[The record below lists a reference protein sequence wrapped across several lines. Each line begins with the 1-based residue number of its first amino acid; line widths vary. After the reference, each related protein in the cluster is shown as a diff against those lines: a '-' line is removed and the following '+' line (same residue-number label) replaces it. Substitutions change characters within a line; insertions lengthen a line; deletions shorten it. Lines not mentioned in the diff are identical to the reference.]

1 MKVNRKHNHSSEKKR
16 FMLDEIL
23 QNLKYFWNF
32 KAQEYFTKGKKLL
45 QSFGIP
51 KLCQILM
58 INLSTADFI
67 KHKSLISEQWT
78 IIVIWFNQSSR
89 QWTNLYSVKFLS
101 KKCQCYYRRTKHG
114 EVQKGEKEKTN
125 DEVII

>member
-1 MKVNRKHNHSSEKKR
+1 
-16 FMLDEIL
+16 
-23 QNLKYFWNF
+23 
-32 KAQEYFTKGKKLL
+32 
-45 QSFGIP
+45 
-51 KLCQILM
+51 M
-58 INLSTADFI
+58 IKSTADFI

>member
-1 MKVNRKHNHSSEKKR
+1 
-16 FMLDEIL
+16 MLF
-23 QNLKYFWNF
+23 QKYVKFWWWIC
-32 KAQEYFTKGKKLL
+32 L
-45 QSFGIP
+45 
-51 KLCQILM
+51 
-58 INLSTADFI
+58 ADFI
-67 KHKSLISEQWT
+67 QHKSLISEQWT

-125 DEVII
+125 DDVII